1 MMAHIVYSGCDYAA
15 APLQVTPNVGKK
27 RVQAIKLR
35 LETDVFALLESSGTP
50 PRGLNAWGCFKAA
63 MKKYRIN
70 VVRFIPV
77 IEIIIEHMVRV
88 TETTW
93 LGLSWRDS
101 WKPVSKEGY
110 DTVKGGL
117 GFVDYGNQEYSTL
130 MEVLSISSPR
140 IWSLV
145 ERLGAHFPSVVQFRH
160 GPDLSETNYGT
171 ERQADVIEVVL
182 AALRGHKVFEDIF
195 SQIYQRFDT
204 KWLPPIF
211 AEFCEVLRAQHMM
224 DGWFITGTIKW
235 RQHESVPKVQ
245 EWNSNLSASRFVQCY
260 RDPQQKSVAL
270 CSLLV

>member
-1 MMAHIVYSGCDYAA
+1 MAHIVYSGCDYAA

-101 WKPVSKEGY
+101 WKPVSKEG
-110 DTVKGGL
+110 
-117 GFVDYGNQEYSTL
+117 
-130 MEVLSISSPR
+130 LSLIH
-140 IWSLV
+140 I
-145 ERLGAHFPSVVQFRH
+145 
-160 GPDLSETNYGT
+160 
-171 ERQADVIEVVL
+171 
-182 AALRGHKVFEDIF
+182 
-195 SQIYQRFDT
+195 
-204 KWLPPIF
+204 
-211 AEFCEVLRAQHMM
+211 
-224 DGWFITGTIKW
+224 
-235 RQHESVPKVQ
+235 
-245 EWNSNLSASRFVQCY
+245 
-260 RDPQQKSVAL
+260 
-270 CSLLV
+270 